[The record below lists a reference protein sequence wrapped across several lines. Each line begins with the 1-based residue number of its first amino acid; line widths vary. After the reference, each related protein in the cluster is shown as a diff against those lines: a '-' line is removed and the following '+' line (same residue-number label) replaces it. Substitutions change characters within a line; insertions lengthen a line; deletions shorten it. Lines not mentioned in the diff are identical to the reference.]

1 MDLASIFSAF
11 GMCSLFYAA
20 GRYLNELSIY
30 LDNTGRSEI
39 LQKVLLILAIACF
52 IFSIPAFAVFYPLQ
66 NLLLK
71 RMEGYWIK
79 GELERWR

>member
-39 LQKVLLILAIACF
+39 LQKVLLILATACF

-71 RMEGYWIK
+71 RMEGYWRK